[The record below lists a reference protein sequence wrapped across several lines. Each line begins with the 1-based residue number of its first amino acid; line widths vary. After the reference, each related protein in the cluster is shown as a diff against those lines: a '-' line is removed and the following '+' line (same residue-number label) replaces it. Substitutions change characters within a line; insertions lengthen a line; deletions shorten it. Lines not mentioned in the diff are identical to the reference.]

1 MARQGSAQ
9 FLTSAL
15 TASVLVDLFLNE
27 PIARIDVD
35 SVVSIRSDMTGAA
48 GTVLHSLASD
58 TRTIVREGAL
68 IAGGTAGVVPSADN
82 NPGVTFQA
90 FQGETLQFNAR
101 ETAAATPT
109 VNIHIEVIPGLA

>member
-9 FLTSAL
+9 FLSIVL
-15 TASVLVDLFLNE
+15 TASATADLLLNE

-35 SVVSIRSDMTGAA
+35 SVVSIRGDNTGAA

-58 TRTIVREGAL
+58 TRTISREGPL
-68 IAGGTAGVVPSADN
+68 IAGGTAGVVPSADD

-90 FQGETLQFNAR
+90 FAGETIQFNTR

-109 VNIHIEVIPGLA
+109 VNIYMEVLPGLG

>member
-9 FLTSAL
+9 FLS
-15 TASVLVDLFLNE
+15 SVLAASATADLLLNE

-35 SVVSIRSDMTGAA
+35 SIVSIRSDNTGAA

-58 TRTIVREGAL
+58 TRTITREGPL

-90 FQGETLQFNAR
+90 FQGETIQFNTR

-109 VNIHIEVIPGLA
+109 VNIFMEVLPGLA